1 MLAGSAR
8 SIGGFSVLVVPWPAR
23 TAIGSRTASDA
34 ATTRGASPLLF
45 AKVSDGIEHHHPGGR
60 APALLLLR
68 RVDAMRPDVDGQA
81 MNLPLHREVL
91 ELAEVLGVVLLEDGD
106 RAAPARH
113 VDSPEPR
120 IELDDVRALRERQ
133 VRDRRLGIQ
142 VEDRQDEV
150 ALARQ
155 EGSVMCDRSE
165 EHTSELQSLTNLVC
179 RLLL

>member
-8 SIGGFSVLVVPWPAR
+8 SIGGFSVLAVPWPAR

-34 ATTRGASPLLF
+34 ATTRRASPLLF
-45 AKVSDGIEHHHPGGR
+45 AKGSDGIEHYHPGGR

-68 RVDAMRPDVDGQA
+68 RVDSMRPDVDGQA

-91 ELAEVLGVVLLEDGD
+91 EVAEVLGVVLLEDGD

-133 VRDRRLGIQ
+133 GRARPGGVQ
-142 VEDRQDEV
+142 VGDPPDAGGR
-150 ALARQ
+150 A
-155 EGSVMCDRSE
+155 
-165 EHTSELQSLTNLVC
+165 
-179 RLLL
+179 